1 MTSVPGWIELLVGV
15 VLIVAA
21 VTLLVVSTYRTA
33 AFRRTNLNDPVPGAR
48 ALYIGAM
55 SVAVVGLVLLFFAIN

>member
-1 MTSVPGWIELLVGV
+1 MTSIPGWIELVIGV

-21 VTLLVVSTYRTA
+21 ITLLVVSTFRTA

-48 ALYIGAM
+48 ALYAAAM
-55 SVAVVGLVLLFFAIN
+55 TVAVIGLVLLFFAIN